1 MQVFKGE
8 TMLKTAFH
16 AFVVLATALPLPATA
31 MEKTINMNP
40 DAKGSYGSQPRIPC
54 APDARRL
61 CASVINDAGAR
72 AACLRQNMASLSP
85 ACRASLR

>member
-1 MQVFKGE
+1 M
-8 TMLKTAFH
+8 MRLPFH
-16 AFVVLATALPLPATA
+16 VLVAVALVLPLPAMA
-31 MEKTINMNP
+31 LEKTINMNP

-85 ACRASLR
+85 ACRAALR

>member
-1 MQVFKGE
+1 
-8 TMLKTAFH
+8 MLKLACYVSI
-16 AFVVLATALPLPATA
+16 AVVAILPLPAIA

-72 AACLRQNMASLSP
+72 AACLRQNIASLSP
-85 ACRASLR
+85 ACRAALR

>member
-1 MQVFKGE
+1 
-8 TMLKTAFH
+8 MLRIACH
-16 AFVVLATALPLPATA
+16 VLVVVAAAMPLPALA